1 MADTTRPV
9 HWTDEEIRLVGVG
22 VTRLYLEVERGLRN
36 RDDLRRFLTP
46 QAFTAQFSDG
56 VSRFPDAG
64 PVRVEDIG
72 AITYARTDEKRAMLS
87 VVARQQGDQW
97 GAVCVELQPDARGCW
112 HVAEL
117 TRVQDRNLVHPTPD
131 RSGQREDTERRDR
144 VRAMELQAIHAALAA
159 AGDRRA
165 AAKTDLEE
173 LRATPTPDPEAVK
186 AARSRLTATA
196 AEERR
201 WSKELA
207 SVTAT
212 TLPSHDR
219 LHHPHDPRQPRYV
232 TRLLGPEPVDQHARA
247 TWKAGAAILDV
258 YRRAAGITD
267 DRTALGPVLSDP
279 GLADAREAALRHLD
293 ELAHHLQ
300 PDRAREARG
309 LERREGRSLEPVA
322 LQR

>member
-1 MADTTRPV
+1 MADATRPIQ
-9 HWTDEEIRLVGVG
+9 WTDEEIRLVGVG

-36 RDDLRRFLTP
+36 RDHLRRFLTP

-72 AITYARTDEKRAMLS
+72 AITYARTDVKRAMLS
-87 VVARQQGDQW
+87 VVARQQDDQW
-97 GAVCVELQPDARGCW
+97 GAVCIELQPDARGCW

-131 RSGQREDTERRDR
+131 RSGLREDTERRDR

-159 AGDRRA
+159 AADRRA
-165 AAKTDLEE
+165 AAKTDLDQ
-173 LRATPTPDPEAVK
+173 LRASPTPDPEAEE

-201 WSKELA
+201 WSKALAEL
-207 SVTAT
+207 TAT
-212 TLPSHDR
+212 TPPSHDR
-219 LHHPHDPRQPRYV
+219 LHHAHDARRPRYV
-232 TRLLGPEPVDQHARA
+232 TRLLGPEPVDQSARA
-247 TWKAGAAILDV
+247 TWRAGAAILDV

-267 DRTALGPVLSDP
+267 DRTALGPVP
-279 GLADAREAALRHLD
+279 ANPALAEARKVALRHLD
-293 ELAHHLQ
+293 DLAHHLQ
-300 PDRAREARG
+300 PDRARSTRDLGQDE
-309 LERREGRSLEPVA
+309 RSLEPIA